1 MNKTIEQIKEELP
14 VIEITY
20 NGIKCKGQINGR
32 KNDYASV
39 YIKKFDITIEYA
51 WETVTRIYNL
61 QNSQT

>member
-14 VIEITY
+14 VIEIKY